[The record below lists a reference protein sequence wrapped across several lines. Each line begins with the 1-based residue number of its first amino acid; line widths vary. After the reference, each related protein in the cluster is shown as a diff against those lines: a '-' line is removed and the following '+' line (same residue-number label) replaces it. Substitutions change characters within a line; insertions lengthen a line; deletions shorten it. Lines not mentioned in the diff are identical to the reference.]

1 MSDHRAIGAN
11 HRPHRLAVAGV
22 QIGFIVASIAE
33 LAVPRQGLF
42 GAWAHF
48 DAFAGCSALLI
59 ASSVV
64 RACQAPDRQLGQQ
77 LGWVAEAFLQCSAAP
92 AGHGCS
98 DLGSGLCMK
107 LAWSLVVCSLRALGA
122 WRLPPDCAQAVHR
135 RLSLHPQ
142 LGAYAQG

>member
-1 MSDHRAIGAN
+1 MQALVQRFETLAGRSAMVCPRV
-11 HRPHRLAVAGV
+11 RLLAEYTCLPGNCAKSEELRVMTSSVCLITARQTESKALSSAGVDV

-64 RACQAPDRQLGQQ
+64 RACRAPDRQLGQQ
-77 LGWVAEAFLQCSAAP
+77 LGWGAQVLHSVVQLLQSV
-92 AGHGCS
+92 S
-98 DLGSGLCMK
+98 T
-107 LAWSLVVCSLRALGA
+107 
-122 WRLPPDCAQAVHR
+122 Q
-135 RLSLHPQ
+135 
-142 LGAYAQG
+142 Y